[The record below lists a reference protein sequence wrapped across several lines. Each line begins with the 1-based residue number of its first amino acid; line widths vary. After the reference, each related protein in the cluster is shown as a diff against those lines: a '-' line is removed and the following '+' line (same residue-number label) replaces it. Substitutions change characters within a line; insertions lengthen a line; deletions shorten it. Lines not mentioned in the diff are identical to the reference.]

1 MISVVIPSLG
11 GDLTD
16 TLDSLNM
23 GSIQPDEVIVCLP
36 NDSHTIKNS
45 SNYSKLKVIYSYRYG
60 QVYQRI
66 VGFKESKGDYVLQL
80 DDDIVLD
87 QDCLNRLVST
97 LEKLPKNSCIS
108 PCLFKIDGT
117 PMYEKK
123 KTGIMA
129 LYYRLINGKQG
140 YRSGSITLAGTNFGV
155 NPNEISERLIPVDWQ
170 PGGCVLHRKENLI
183 LYDYF
188 PNKGKAYCEDLIHSF
203 LLRES
208 GVTLFVATDAKSTTP
223 LNPKLSFIK
232 ELMADYRARR
242 YFVKLANLSIVR
254 MWLHYAVYLARSLKS
269 Q

>member
-1 MISVVIPSLG
+1 
-11 GDLTD
+11 
-16 TLDSLNM
+16 
-23 GSIQPDEVIVCLP
+23 
-36 NDSHTIKNS
+36 
-45 SNYSKLKVIYSYRYG
+45 
-60 QVYQRI
+60 
-66 VGFKESKGDYVLQL
+66 
-80 DDDIVLD
+80 
-87 QDCLNRLVST
+87 
-97 LEKLPKNSCIS
+97 
-108 PCLFKIDGT
+108 
-117 PMYEKK
+117 
-123 KTGIMA
+123 
-129 LYYRLINGKQG
+129 
-140 YRSGSITLAGTNFGV
+140 
-155 NPNEISERLIPVDWQ
+155 
-170 PGGCVLHRKENLI
+170 VLHRKENLI